1 MESITHSFVQKEKD
15 LCNRIEELE
24 KSMEEISQTNIIV
37 CENNVEK
44 VGYFVSLIILENRKI
59 IRMLSFLDFIYVQIY
74 AMWNLLPMVTVLYSS
89 L

>member
-24 KSMEEISQTNIIV
+24 KSMEEISHTNIIV

>member
-15 LCNRIEELE
+15 LCHRIEELE
-24 KSMEEISQTNIIV
+24 KSMEEISQTDIIV

-74 AMWNLLPMVTVLYSS
+74 AMWNLLPMVTVL
-89 L
+89 

>member
-1 MESITHSFVQKEKD
+1 
-15 LCNRIEELE
+15 
-24 KSMEEISQTNIIV
+24 MEEISQTNIIV

-74 AMWNLLPMVTVLYSS
+74 AMWNLLPMVTVLYIS

>member
-24 KSMEEISQTNIIV
+24 KSMEEISQTDIIV

-74 AMWNLLPMVTVLYSS
+74 AMWNLLPMVTVL
-89 L
+89 

>member
-74 AMWNLLPMVTVLYSS
+74 AMWNLLPMVAVLYSS